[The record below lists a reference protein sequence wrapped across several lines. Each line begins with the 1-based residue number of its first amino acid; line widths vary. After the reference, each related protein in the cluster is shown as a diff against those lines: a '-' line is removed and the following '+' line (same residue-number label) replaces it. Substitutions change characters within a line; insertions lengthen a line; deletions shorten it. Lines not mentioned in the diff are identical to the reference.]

1 MISRTNISLE
11 ALRDAEKR
19 ESRRKQALVSLL
31 LLSEKRL
38 NRSLKLILKG
48 V

>member
-1 MISRTNISLE
+1 MISRTSIDLKSLRARE
-11 ALRDAEKR
+11 RQEKR
-19 ESRRKQALVSLL
+19 GKLALVSLL